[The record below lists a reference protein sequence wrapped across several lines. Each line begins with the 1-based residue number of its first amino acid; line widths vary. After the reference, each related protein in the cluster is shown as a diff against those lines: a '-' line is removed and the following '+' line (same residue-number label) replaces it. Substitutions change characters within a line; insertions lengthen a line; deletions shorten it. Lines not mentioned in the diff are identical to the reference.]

1 MRKQKPRKRY
11 YEPDPRFGDQLVSIF
26 VNNLMLDGK
35 RSVAQK
41 IFYGAMDII
50 EEKSGESGHE
60 AWKKANGYSD
70 LEVEQKRQSLERVM
84 LVDSESAHLD
94 RFESVGFKSVHQWY
108 RCLNWASFM
117 MYK

>member
-11 YEPDPRFGDQLVSIF
+11 YEPDPRFGDELVSIF

-50 EEKSGESGHE
+50 EEKSE
-60 AWKKANGYSD
+60 
-70 LEVEQKRQSLERVM
+70 
-84 LVDSESAHLD
+84 
-94 RFESVGFKSVHQWY
+94 
-108 RCLNWASFM
+108 
-117 MYK
+117 